1 MVTFLRKKLAVSA
14 AVLFLAASSAQ
25 AQPISGYTGST
36 NVSDGYSSNVKKVT
50 IVYALFD
57 ETSAK
62 ILQSTKKELIYDSK
76 GRRISERSNAANL
89 KYTYGNDYVIITS
102 GNTVTGKAYFDA
114 NGALTEYTAYDRTGY
129 TQYRDTYFY
138 DTNGKI
144 IEMVRTD
151 GDNVPQAKW
160 VYSSDSD
167 GNTTITKDDG
177 NAFYVYDSAGNL
189 IKQIIGENGQT
200 ISEITYD
207 EYGNWTSY
215 ISYKHPQAE
224 MTQSDIPSRVIN
236 YKIERTTDSK
246 GKVKEIITDETEKIK
261 DTWLDPDGKIIASEM
276 RLSNMEIFSWHSYR
290 YDGKLAEV
298 QTETWGYR
306 TDENPTGYSSLV
318 NEYFYG
324 SNDDLMKVITYDET
338 GNETEVESYNY
349 ADDGRLLTTITD
361 DGRKTF
367 YIWNDDGL
375 LASKLSKSEVEGY
388 FFQTVATEYSYNENG
403 TMSKEVET
411 GISMMILD
419 EESEDMMQNTYRD
432 STSYYYNDAGLLT
445 KKQMTNDERT
455 DTNLYFYDDDGKKTK
470 ETCFTEYNDNRSSY
484 SETLYTYED
493 DMDSTKVTEYKSSRT
508 KKIYEYD
515 ASGNP
520 KTIREYEIRETNG
533 KRDAVL
539 RSITEYT
546 YN

>member
-102 GNTVTGKAYFDA
+102 GNTVTGKAYFDE

-306 TDENPTGYSSLV
+306 TDENPTGYTSLV

>member
-14 AVLFLAASSAQ
+14 AVLFLAVSSAQ